1 MKTYRIL
8 CLVIVILSFAL
19 TACNDTHTISEK
31 TKLGYGGAE
40 MFVEKELSYEI
51 EACIKAKDNHRIKE
65 LFSDY
70 ALENESL
77 DKDLERF
84 FSSFPSDFE
93 VNTRLSDYKSED
105 LGEIGIRRIYTGR
118 FHFTSNGQNYR
129 VVFVWI
135 KTDPEHPEKQ
145 GIHSIQ
151 LIDQKSKESDRY
163 DIHSEN
169 EEAGVFVYTVDGT

>member
-1 MKTYRIL
+1 MKTYRFI
-8 CLVIVILSFAL
+8 CLVIVILSFTL
-19 TACNDTHTISEK
+19 TACSDTHTISEK

-40 MFVEKELSYEI
+40 MFVEQELSYEI
-51 EACIKAKDNHRIKE
+51 EECIRTKDVQRIKA

-77 DKDLERF
+77 DRDLERF
-84 FSSFPSDFE
+84 FSLFPSDFE
-93 VNTRLSDYKSED
+93 ANNRLCDYKSED
-105 LGEIGIRRIYTGR
+105 LGEIGIRRTYTGR
-118 FHFTSNGQNYR
+118 FHFVSNGRDYR

-145 GIHSIQ
+145 GIHSIH
-151 LIDQKSKESDRY
+151 LIDQESKETDNY

-169 EEAGVFVYTVDGT
+169 EDPGAYVYTIDET

>member
-1 MKTYRIL
+1 MKTYRL
-8 CLVIVILSFAL
+8 FCLVIVILSFAL

-105 LGEIGIRRIYTGR
+105 LG
-118 FHFTSNGQNYR
+118 NGQNYR